1 METSTFFKVRTPALT
16 TGQYNQ
22 FTFFKKMTV
31 LFSNHKYLSKQ
42 MGTKRVGKG
51 FCGSLRVPLIL
62 TFTIYEGDIN
72 SHFESVFLLTMTF

>member
-22 FTFFKKMTV
+22 FTFFKKATV

-51 FCGSLRVPLIL
+51 F
-62 TFTIYEGDIN
+62 
-72 SHFESVFLLTMTF
+72 